1 MEDIESLDVIK
12 CYSRSD
18 YYIIISKKWTKIVT
32 GIVGTIFLDYFES
45 V

>member
-18 YYIIISKKWTKIVT
+18 YYIISKKWTEIVT
-32 GIVGTIFLDYFES
+32 EIVGTIFLDYFES